1 MVRPRVTRA
10 VNPQRRLSAAQI
22 RAGFG
27 GKRRRNS
34 LRASKPH
41 KHRRRKAAAS
51 NPKKKRRRA
60 KAKSK
65 NPRTRVV
72 YRTRTKTKVK
82 RVYVRPKANPR
93 KKNRRRAKAKRRNPG
108 QYLLT
113 MSPVGNPQRKRRRSR
128 KNMAKTRRRAR
139 AKSNSGR
146 KNPTRRRRVARR
158 NTHHR
163 HSNRSR
169 NPFGQSSSQLLKKGA
184 GVFVG
189 FSIGKN
195 IPPMLGTTANSS
207 ATMTLLTTAITA
219 GIAAWAARKFAP
231 GDFAEGV
238 LWGGVGATINM
249 AWNAWAPS
257 FIPSGYV
264 GVSGLRDFVPGGFPL
279 PQVPVYRRVAAA
291 PAATPAMP
299 TGSGTQL
306 GAWGRAF

>member
-10 VNPQRRLSAAQI
+10 VNPQRKLSAAQI

-51 NPKKKRRRA
+51 NPTKKRRRA

-65 NPRTRVV
+65 NPRTRIV
-72 YRTRTKTKVK
+72 YRTRTKTKVQ

-158 NTHHR
+158 NTHR

-299 TGSGTQL
+299 AGSGTQL